1 VNPAIVKVM
10 PADDFR
16 LILSFADGEVRR
28 FDMKP
33 YLDNGLFTQLKDK
46 GIFESVKVTFDT
58 IEWSNKLDFDPEV
71 LYEKSTPLQ

>member
-1 VNPAIVKVM
+1 MNPAIVKVI
-10 PADDFR
+10 PAEDFR
-16 LILSFADGEVRR
+16 LMLSFVNGEVRR

-33 YLDNGLFTQLKDK
+33 YLDNGLFAQLKDK

-71 LYEKSTPLQ
+71 LYEKSTPL

>member
-1 VNPAIVKVM
+1 MNPAIVKVM

-16 LILSFADGEVRR
+16 LILSFANGEVRR

-33 YLDNGLFTQLKDK
+33 YLDNGLFIQLKDK
-46 GIFESVKVTFDT
+46 SVFESVRISFDA

-71 LYEKSTPLQ
+71 LYEKSTPLE